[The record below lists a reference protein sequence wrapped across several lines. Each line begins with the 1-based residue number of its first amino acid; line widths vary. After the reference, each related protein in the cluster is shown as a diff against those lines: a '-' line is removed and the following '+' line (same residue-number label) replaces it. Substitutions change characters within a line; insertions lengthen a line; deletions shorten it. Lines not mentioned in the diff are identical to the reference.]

1 MTEILSP
8 CGSFDSITAAVRS
21 GADAVYLGFGD
32 FNARR
37 NAKNFTFVEFKDA
50 ASYCRKNGVKIYI
63 TLNTLLS
70 ESEIQDAIEVSK
82 TLVSLGADAFIVQD
96 LGLAKALKTALPD
109 MPLHASTQMVI
120 HSYEGLEAL
129 KELGFCRVVAARE
142 MDKKSLKKLC
152 DKAKELGIEVEVFVH
167 GALCMCL
174 SGACLMSSQIGGR
187 SGNRGMCAQPCR
199 LPFNVDG
206 GNGYDLS
213 LKDLSLISKLSEL
226 ASMGVTSFKIEGRMK
241 RPEYVA
247 AATAAARHSL
257 DNGFVPQNIQ
267 QMLTSVFSRSG
278 FTDGYYENRLG
289 KDMFGRRSEENIED
303 SAAVIKSI
311 HELYRVERQ
320 KIGIE
325 MKLVAKKN
333 KNLQLTVCDGKN
345 TVTIE
350 GKEPETAKVK
360 ATDEEFIKSKLEKLG
375 GTCYYAKNIVC
386 DIDDQLAIG
395 GGALGELRR
404 NALLLLDAKRSEIP
418 ERKFFEYSHK
428 KADVGSSGCEYIA
441 RFRTLSQ
448 IPDDLGGI
456 SAVILP
462 VENDFSKV
470 DFSIPVYAELPRAIL
485 ASEEKITEY
494 LNLAKPYIKGAVCS
508 NLCSVELCKKA
519 GVPFVTDIFMNIYN
533 SEAAE
538 VVKELGAKWYSV
550 SAETAQSNIK
560 NMPKDKAFFAYGY
573 LPLMVTR
580 NCPSKN
586 GKGCSECDGISYGTD
601 RLGNTFAISCR
612 NGFSEIFN
620 SVPHYLLDRVD
631 EFGCDKAILH
641 FTIEGKAEAEKI
653 IAMAIGKSAP
663 DGKYTRGLYYRT
675 IL

>member
-8 CGSFDSITAAVRS
+8 CGGIDSITAAVRC

-37 NAKNFTFVEFKDA
+37 NAKNFTFEEFEVA
-50 ASYCRKNGVKIYI
+50 AKYCRKNGVKIYI

-70 ESEIQDAIEVSK
+70 EGEIADAIKVAK
-82 TLVSLGADAFIVQD
+82 KLASLGADAFIVQD
-96 LGLAKALKTALPD
+96 LGLAKALKAALPD

-120 HSYEGLEAL
+120 HSYEGLETL

-142 MDKKSLKKLC
+142 MDKKSLIKLC
-152 DKAKELGIEVEVFVH
+152 NKAKELGIEVEVFVH

-199 LPFNVDG
+199 LPFRVEG

-257 DNGFVPQNIQ
+257 DNGYVPENIEK
-267 QMLTSVFSRSG
+267 MLALVFSRSG

-289 KDMFGRRSEENIED
+289 KDMFGRRSDEDIED
-303 SAAVIKSI
+303 SAAIIKSI
-311 HELYRVERQ
+311 HELYRMERQ
-320 KIGIE
+320 KIPLE
-325 MKLVAKKN
+325 MKFVAKSGQAIS
-333 KNLQLTVCDGKN
+333 LSVFDGEN
-345 TVTIE
+345 TVTVT
-350 GKEPETAKVK
+350 GLLPEAAKVK
-360 ATDEEFIKSKLEKLG
+360 ATDEEFIRSKLEKLG
-375 GTCYYAKNIVC
+375 GTCYYLSDIIC
-386 DIDDQLAIG
+386 DIDDGLAIG

-404 NALLLLDAKRSEIP
+404 TALELLDEKRSEIP
-418 ERKFFEYSHK
+418 KKNFGEYLPT
-428 KADVGSSGCEYIA
+428 KADVTYKKCEYIA
-441 RFRTLSQ
+441 RFRDTSQMPQDLS
-448 IPDDLGGI
+448 GI

-462 VENDFSKV
+462 VESDFDKIDISLP
-470 DFSIPVYAELPRAIL
+470 IYAELPRAIL
-485 ASEEKITEY
+485 GSEEKVMEQ
-494 LNLAKPYIKGAVCS
+494 LVAAKPYIEGAVCS
-508 NLCSVELCKKA
+508 NLCTLELCKKA
-519 GVPFVTDIFMNIYN
+519 GVPFAADMFMNIYN

-538 VVKELGAKWYSV
+538 VIKDLGTEWYTVSV
-550 SAETAQSNIK
+550 EMAQTSIK
-560 NMPKDKAFFAYGY
+560 NMPRNNAFLAYGY

-580 NCPSKN
+580 NCPNKN
-586 GKGCSECDGISYGTD
+586 GKGCSECEGISYGTD
-601 RLGNTFAISCR
+601 RLGNRFAISCR
-612 NGFSEIFN
+612 NGFSEIYN
-620 SVPHYLLDRVD
+620 SVPHYLLDRVQ
-631 EFGCDKAILH
+631 EFCCDKAILY
-641 FTIEGKAEAEKI
+641 FTTEDIGEVEKI
-653 IAMAIGKSAP
+653 ISMAKEKSAP
-663 DGKYTRGLYYRT
+663 EGKYTRGLYYRT

>member
-8 CGSFDSITAAVRS
+8 CGSFDSITAAVRC

-37 NAKNFTFVEFKDA
+37 NAKNFTFDEFEA
-50 ASYCRKNGVKIYI
+50 AAKYCRKNGVKIYI

-70 ESEIQDAIEVSK
+70 EGEIADAIEVAK
-82 TLVSLGADAFIVQD
+82 KLASLGADAFIVQD
-96 LGLAKALKTALPD
+96 LGLAKALKAALPD

-120 HSYEGLEAL
+120 HSHEGLETL

-142 MDKKSLKKLC
+142 MDKKSLIKLC
-152 DKAKELGIEVEVFVH
+152 EKAKELGIEVEVFVH

-199 LPFNVDG
+199 LPFRVEG

-257 DNGFVPQNIQ
+257 DNGYVPENIEK
-267 QMLTSVFSRSG
+267 MLALVFSRSG
-278 FTDGYYENRLG
+278 FTDGYYENKLG
-289 KDMFGRRSEENIED
+289 KDMFGRRSDEDIED
-303 SAAVIKSI
+303 SAAIIKSI

-320 KIGIE
+320 KIPLE
-325 MKLVAKKN
+325 MKFVAKSGQAIS
-333 KNLQLTVCDGKN
+333 LSVFDGEN
-345 TVTIE
+345 TVTIT
-350 GKEPETAKVK
+350 GLLPEAAKVK
-360 ATDEEFIKSKLEKLG
+360 ATDEEFIRSKLEKLG
-375 GTCYYAKNIVC
+375 GTCYYLSDIIC
-386 DIDDQLAIG
+386 DIDDGLAIG

-404 NALLLLDAKRSEIP
+404 TALELLDEKRSEIP
-418 ERKFFEYSHK
+418 KKNFGDYSPT
-428 KADVGSSGCEYIA
+428 KADATYKKCEYIA
-441 RFRTLSQ
+441 RFRDTSQMPQDLS
-448 IPDDLGGI
+448 GI

-462 VENDFSKV
+462 VESDFGKIDISLP
-470 DFSIPVYAELPRAIL
+470 IYAELPRAIL
-485 ASEEKITEY
+485 GSEEKVMEQ
-494 LNLAKPYIKGAVCS
+494 LVAAKPYIEGAVCS
-508 NLCSVELCKKA
+508 NLCTLELCKKA
-519 GVPFVTDIFMNIYN
+519 DVPFAADMFMNIYN

-538 VVKELGAKWYSV
+538 VIKDLGAEWYTVSV
-550 SAETAQSNIK
+550 EMAQTSIK
-560 NMPKDKAFFAYGY
+560 NMPQSKAFLAYGY

-580 NCPSKN
+580 NCPNKN
-586 GKGCSECDGISYGTD
+586 GKGCAECGGVAYGTD
-601 RLGNTFAISCR
+601 RLGNRFAISCR
-612 NGFSEIFN
+612 NGFSEIYN
-620 SVPHYLLDRVD
+620 SVPHYLLDRVQ
-631 EFGCDKAILH
+631 EFGCDKAILY
-641 FTIEGKAEAEKI
+641 FTTEDIGEVEKI
-653 IAMAIGKSAP
+653 ISMAKEKAAP
-663 DGKYTRGLYYRT
+663 EGKYTRGLYYRT

>member
-8 CGSFDSITAAVRS
+8 CGSFDSITAAVRC

-37 NAKNFTFVEFKDA
+37 NAKNFTFEEFEVA
-50 ASYCRKNGVKIYI
+50 AKYCRKNGVKIYI

-70 ESEIQDAIEVSK
+70 EGEIADAIKVAK
-82 TLVSLGADAFIVQD
+82 KLASLGADAFIVQD
-96 LGLAKALKTALPD
+96 LGLAKALKAALPD

-120 HSYEGLEAL
+120 HSHEGLETL

-142 MDKKSLKKLC
+142 MDKKSLIKLC
-152 DKAKELGIEVEVFVH
+152 NKAKELGIEVEVFVH

-199 LPFNVDG
+199 LPFRVEG

-257 DNGFVPQNIQ
+257 DNGYVPENIEK
-267 QMLTSVFSRSG
+267 MLALVFSRSG

-289 KDMFGRRSEENIED
+289 KDMFGRRSDEDIED
-303 SAAVIKSI
+303 SAAIIKSI
-311 HELYRVERQ
+311 HELYRMERQ
-320 KIGIE
+320 KIPLE
-325 MKLVAKKN
+325 MKFVAKSGQAIS
-333 KNLQLTVCDGKN
+333 LSVFDGEN
-345 TVTIE
+345 TVTVT
-350 GKEPETAKVK
+350 GLLPEAAKVK
-360 ATDEEFIKSKLEKLG
+360 ATDEEFIRSKLEKLG
-375 GTCYYAKNIVC
+375 GTCYYLSDIIC
-386 DIDDQLAIG
+386 DIDDGLAIG

-404 NALLLLDAKRSEIP
+404 TALELLDQKRSEIP
-418 ERKFFEYSHK
+418 KKNFYDYSPS
-428 KADVGSSGCEYIA
+428 KADVTSQKCEYIA
-441 RFRTLSQ
+441 RFRDTSQMPQDLS
-448 IPDDLGGI
+448 GI

-462 VENDFSKV
+462 VESDFSKI
-470 DFSIPVYAELPRAIL
+470 DISLPIYAELPRAIL
-485 ASEEKITEY
+485 GSEEKVMEQ
-494 LNLAKPYIKGAVCS
+494 LVAAKPYIKGAVCS
-508 NLCSVELCKKA
+508 NLCTLELCKKA
-519 GVPFVTDIFMNIYN
+519 GVPFAADMFMNIYN

-538 VVKELGAKWYSV
+538 VIEDLGAKWYTVSV
-550 SAETAQSNIK
+550 EMAQTSIK
-560 NMPKDKAFFAYGY
+560 NMPQSKAFLAYGY

-580 NCPSKN
+580 NCPNKN
-586 GKGCSECDGISYGTD
+586 GKGCAECSGLAYGTD
-601 RLGNTFAISCR
+601 RLGNKFAISCR
-612 NGFSEIFN
+612 NGFSEIYN
-620 SVPHYLLDRVD
+620 SVPHYLLDRVQ
-631 EFGCDKAILH
+631 EFCCDKAILY
-641 FTIEGKAEAEKI
+641 FTTEDIGEVEKI
-653 IAMAIGKSAP
+653 ISMAKEKSAP
-663 DGKYTRGLYYRT
+663 EGKYTRGLYYRT